1 MNVKSVVVISA
12 LVAAIAL
19 SACRREEYVPVPMK
33 LGAGADLPV
42 AQKGAR

>member
-33 LGAGADLPV
+33 LGAGADLPMAKKV
-42 AQKGAR
+42 AR